1 MHLGEIVNRYR
12 KENNITMDEFAKKSG
27 LSKGYISML
36 EKNEDP
42 KTKKEIIPTLE
53 TINRVAEVI
62 GMDLDTLLKHLGR
75 NQKVELP
82 SANNIIPLPKT
93 KRIPLL
99 GKIACG
105 SPITAEENI
114 EDYVD
119 VPEFTHADFALTCQG
134 DSMIN
139 ARVMDGDIVYIRL
152 QPEVENGEIA
162 AVLIDGE
169 ATLKRVY
176 YQKGKIILQPE
187 NNNYPPLIYEKD
199 EILDVRILGK
209 ATYFLSKMK

>member
-1 MHLGEIVNRYR
+1 MDKLYSNI
-12 KENNITMDEFAKKSG
+12 KEFRKKSG
-27 LSKGYISML
+27 LTQTELAHKIGYSDKSMIAKIESGKVDL
-36 EKNEDP
+36 P
-42 KTKKEIIPTLE
+42 RTKIVQFAEIFGVSPMQLMGYDNDTTSIP
-53 TINRVAEVI
+53 
-62 GMDLDTLLKHLGR
+62 
-75 NQKVELP
+75 
-82 SANNIIPLPKT
+82 NIIPLPST
-93 KRIPLL
+93 KKVPLL

-119 VPEFTHADFALTCQG
+119 VPDFTHADFALTCQG

>member
-1 MHLGEIVNRYR
+1 MDKLYLNIKDLRKKNGYTQTELAHKIGYSDKSMIAKIEAGKVDLPRTKIVQFAEIFGVSPMQLMGYDAND
-12 KENNITMDEFAKKSG
+12 ITSIPNVTPLPD
-27 LSKGYISML
+27 
-36 EKNEDP
+36 
-42 KTKKEIIPTLE
+42 TKK
-53 TINRVAEVI
+53 V
-62 GMDLDTLLKHLGR
+62 
-75 NQKVELP
+75 
-82 SANNIIPLPKT
+82 
-93 KRIPLL
+93 PLL

-105 SPITAEENI
+105 SPITAEENV

-134 DSMIN
+134 DSMIG
-139 ARVMDGDIVYIRL
+139 ARILDGDIVYIRL

-209 ATYFLSKMK
+209 ATYFMSKVK

>member
-36 EKNEDP
+36 EKNENP

-119 VPEFTHADFALTCQG
+119 VPDFTHADFALTCQG

>member
-1 MHLGEIVNRYR
+1 MLQLYKNIRDKRIALGMSQDDLAKRTGYTSRSSIAKIESGKVDLPQTKIKLFADALSTTPAELMGWDDT
-12 KENNITMDEFAKKSG
+12 KESIMS
-27 LSKGYISML
+27 
-36 EKNEDP
+36 
-42 KTKKEIIPTLE
+42 IP
-53 TINRVAEVI
+53 
-62 GMDLDTLLKHLGR
+62 
-75 NQKVELP
+75 
-82 SANNIIPLPKT
+82 NIIPLPST
-93 KRIPLL
+93 KKVPLL